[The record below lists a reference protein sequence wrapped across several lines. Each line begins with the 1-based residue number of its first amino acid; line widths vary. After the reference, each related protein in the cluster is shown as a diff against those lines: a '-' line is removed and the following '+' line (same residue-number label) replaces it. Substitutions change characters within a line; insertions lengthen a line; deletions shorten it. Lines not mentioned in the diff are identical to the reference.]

1 MGNPSEEK
9 KTDNSTQQA
18 QHSKVD
24 SQPVT
29 TTVERDF
36 KTRSV
41 LVSESFTV
49 RKQRK

>member
-1 MGNPSEEK
+1 MSNTPEEK

-18 QHSKVD
+18 QHTKVD
-24 SQPVT
+24 GQPVA

-49 RKQRK
+49 KKPRK